1 MKDRLF
7 LMVLVMGLLLGVAP
21 TALAVKGANLE
32 EDIPVF
38 HSPPTTKDFDEAID
52 SVKQNRQTWDSQRKN
67 QQDPV
72 ITFPVVVRR
81 ISRIHAIF
89 AGFLQ
94 EVLRW
99 LVRGPIPQG
108 PEFDT
113 DCTRESRE
121 MTERLRRLSNMT
133 R

>member
-7 LMVLVMGLLLGVAP
+7 LIVLVMGLLLGAVP

-32 EDIPVF
+32 EDTPVF
-38 HSPPTTKDFDEAID
+38 HSPPTTKDFDEVID

-67 QQDPV
+67 QPDPV
-72 ITFPVVVRR
+72 ILFPVVVSR

-89 AGFLQ
+89 ADFLQ
-94 EVLRW
+94 EILHW
-99 LVRGPIPQG
+99 LVRGPIPPG

-113 DCTRESRE
+113 DCTREGRDL
-121 MTERLRRLSNMT
+121 MERVHRLSNMT
-133 R
+133 K